1 MAVGAAFAFPVVNP
15 FSMMPVSYGRG
26 RRLTTL
32 FGGLLRGQYFV
43 NTETGESTW
52 DHPAQLVGGASARQW
67 ALRVSKSTGDT
78 YYFNSTTGESCWD
91 APPGVG
97 RHARALLKPDV
108 AQYWKLIATAPPRDY
123 SEDGPGHPGAVARP
137 RRCLQKIGFVWRFC
151 K

>member
-1 MAVGAAFAFPVVNP
+1 
-15 FSMMPVSYGRG
+15 MPVSYGRG

-52 DHPAQLVGGASARQW
+52 DHPAQLAGGASARQW

-91 APPGVG
+91 APPGVDEDFKWG
-97 RHARALLKPDV
+97 N
-108 AQYWKLIATAPPRDY
+108 QAPLAGY
-123 SEDGPGHPGAVARP
+123 KWANG
-137 RRCLQKIGFVWRFC
+137 
-151 K
+151 